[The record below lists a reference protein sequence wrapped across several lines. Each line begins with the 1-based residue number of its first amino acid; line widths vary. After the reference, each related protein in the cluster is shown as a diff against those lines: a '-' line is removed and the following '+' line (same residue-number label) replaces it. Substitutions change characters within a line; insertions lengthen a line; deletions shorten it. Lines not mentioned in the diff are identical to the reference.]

1 MDIETLKK
9 DFKKMRV
16 PKMDISIDAANNLSE
31 FIQLIKKQDKDDE
44 KYILHNK
51 MIPALFGL
59 FSIIIIILLNPIK
72 TALLLAGF
80 FLIFAGFFS
89 MLILMFIDY
98 RNISKE
104 SYDFSLLTY
113 LKQKKDRLESWR
125 LTSAQYYLTFIV
137 FVIGL
142 IISNISL
149 IRHFSPE
156 LGILILAGYVAL
168 FVIAWI
174 IGEYFYR
181 KRYRKNHQPLIKLI
195 SEQIEELS
203 KD

>member
-31 FIQLIKKQDKDDE
+31 FVQLIKKQDKDDE

-125 LTSAQYYLTFIV
+125 LTSAKYYITFIV

-149 IRHFSPE
+149 IRHLNVSNPFH
-156 LGILILAGYVAL
+156 I
-168 FVIAWI
+168 
-174 IGEYFYR
+174 R
-181 KRYRKNHQPLIKLI
+181 IKI
-195 SEQIEELS
+195 F
-203 KD
+203 